1 MALEDTLPD
10 PVARV
15 WELTRA
21 GDLRGGAVAAREQ
34 LGRAGAK
41 ASARERVEL
50 HLAAACCAMRQGHH
64 ADALRD
70 LDLAELTAQAGER
83 ALALRIDVW
92 RAELAYFQG
101 RYSAAN
107 ELV

>member
-1 MALEDTLPD
+1 MTLQATPSD

-15 WELTRA
+15 WELARA

-34 LGRAGAK
+34 LSRSGGK
-41 ASARERVEL
+41 ATARERVEL

-70 LDLAELTAQAGER
+70 LDLAELTAKPAEP
-83 ALALRIDVW
+83 ALGSRIDVW
-92 RAELAYFQG
+92 RAELAYCQ
-101 RYSAAN
+101 RR
-107 ELV
+107 